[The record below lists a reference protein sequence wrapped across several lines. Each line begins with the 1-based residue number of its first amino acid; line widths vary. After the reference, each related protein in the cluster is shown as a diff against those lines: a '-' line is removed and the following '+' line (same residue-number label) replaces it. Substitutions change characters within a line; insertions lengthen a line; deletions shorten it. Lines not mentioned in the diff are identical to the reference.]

1 MHPGL
6 DPGTV
11 LRRAPCFQWSAI
23 MATRVRVQAHW
34 IGPIDVDQS
43 NVQSINPSWLGGAC
57 GCRIEL
63 RDGRWFATSREDAER
78 LSAATKVSS

>member
-1 MHPGL
+1 MHPGQI
-6 DPGTV
+6 PGRYSV
-11 LRRAPCFQWSAI
+11 EAPCFSMETR

-43 NVQSINPSWLGGAC
+43 DVQSINPSWLGGAC